1 MMLRKMVGVML
12 VVLAAVAAG
21 KAPAAKPFVMPSYR
35 MDVGQKLCYTTTSE
49 SKAAYGVSG
58 RTRQWEFYVMGWG
71 EGQAGTRSESPGR
84 DSVMSQSGI
93 PTWRLLMK
101 TSDASYRTNSAGK
114 RTDYPLSTNW
124 AQFELARSVMNL
136 KSSSD
141 ANPVTLFPPLPTDT
155 LKAKAGW
162 MVPTDSSLREVDYIR
177 VDNKT
182 LSDSIWMF
190 RMNSSSPLDSVYNK
204 SSSGYMQ
211 LDTRRGLPVR
221 REVEG
226 YSDAGMGVSRLTG
239 VTTLDSVV
247 KFDPALMVP
256 FARDLGAWFD
266 VKAAYDSFTEA
277 AGERDDTTAATW
289 AEATGLL
296 TAGKSK
302 VSDSTVVAMF
312 DDEIA
317 SLKEYL
323 PTMRAETKARLSL
336 IGKPAPAWTLPDLGG
351 AKHSLKDFAGKVVV
365 LDFWYRACPW
375 CMRAM
380 PDLNELAQKHARRHV
395 EIIGMNT
402 DESLA
407 DARYVVDK
415 LRISYLNLR
424 CGDVYKQYGVSGF
437 PTVIVVNPQGKIA
450 DVLVGFSPDLRRK
463 LERSIRRAF
472 GED

>member
-1 MMLRKMVGVML
+1 MLRKMVGVML

-21 KAPAAKPFVMPSYR
+21 KTPAAKPFVMPSYR
-35 MDVGQKLCYTTTSE
+35 LDKGQSLFYTTTSE

-71 EGQAGTRSESPGR
+71 EGDTANVTDFST
-84 DSVMSQSGI
+84 GI

-114 RTDYPLSTNW
+114 RTDYPASTSW
-124 AQFELARSVMNL
+124 AQFELARAVENL
-136 KSSSD
+136 KSTGD
-141 ANPVTLFPPLPTDT
+141 ASPVTLFPPLPADT
-155 LKAKAGW
+155 VAAKAGW
-162 MVPTDSSLREVDYIR
+162 RVLTDANLREVDYIR
-177 VDNKT
+177 VDNKSLT
-182 LSDSIWMF
+182 DSIWMF

-204 SSSGYMQ
+204 TSSGYMQ
-211 LDTRRGLPVR
+211 FDTRRGFVVR

-226 YSDAGMGVSRLTG
+226 YSDAGMGVSRSTA
-239 VTTLDSVV
+239 VTTLDSVA
-247 KFDPALMVP
+247 KFDPAPMHG
-256 FARDLGAWFD
+256 FERDLGTWFG
-266 VKAAYDSFTEA
+266 VKAAYDSFTDA

-289 AEATGLL
+289 AEASALL
-296 TAGKSK
+296 IVGKSK
-302 VSDSTVVAMF
+302 VSDSTVVALF

-317 SLKEYL
+317 GLKENL
-323 PTMRAETKARLSL
+323 PTMRAETQARLSL

-351 AKHSLKDFAGKVVV
+351 AKHSLADFAGKVVV

-380 PDLNELAQKHARRHV
+380 PDLNELAQKYARRHV

-407 DARYVVDK
+407 DAKYVVDK
-415 LRISYLNLR
+415 LHISYLNLR
-424 CGDVYKQYGVSGF
+424 CGDVYKKYGVSGF
-437 PTVIVVNPQGKIA
+437 PTVIVVNGKGKIA
-450 DVLVGFSPDLRRK
+450 DIHVGFSPDMKRK